1 MAIKTEAA
9 TNGSNQT
16 LLHELK
22 TIVRDAEGLLAGGAS
37 ELNGNSDETVGRL
50 GSALETAKATYLKL
64 QEKTI
69 AGAKR
74 TDTLIRDNPYSS
86 MGIALGV
93 GVLVGY
99 LVARKKSD

>member
-1 MAIKTEAA
+1 MTSRIEAA
-9 TNGSNQT
+9 TDGST
-16 LLHELK
+16 EKLLHELK
-22 TIVRDAEGLLAGGAS
+22 TIVKEAEGLLASGAS
-37 ELNGNSDETVGRL
+37 ELNGNGEEAVGRL
-50 GSALETAKATYLKL
+50 GAALETAKATYLKV

-74 TDTLIRDNPYSS
+74 TDTLIRENPYSS
-86 MGIALGV
+86 MGVALGI

>member
-1 MAIKTEAA
+1 MTSKTEAA
-9 TNGSNQT
+9 TDGSTQK

-22 TIVRDAEGLLAGGAS
+22 TVVREAESLLASDAS
-37 ELNGNSDETVGRL
+37 EQDGNSEETVGRL
-50 GSALETAKATYLKL
+50 GAALETAKATYLKV

-93 GVLVGY
+93 GVLFGY

>member
-1 MAIKTEAA
+1 MTSRIEASTEG
-9 TNGSNQT
+9 TSQK

-22 TIVRDAEGLLAGGAS
+22 SIVHQAEELLKGEAG
-37 ELNGNSDETVGRL
+37 ELNGKNQEAVGKL
-50 GSALETAKATYLKL
+50 SAALDTAKATYLKV

-74 TDTLIRDNPYSS
+74 TDTLIRDNPYQSL
-86 MGIALGV
+86 GIALGV

>member
-1 MAIKTEAA
+1 MTSRIEAA
-9 TNGSNQT
+9 TDGSSQK

-22 TIVRDAEGLLAGGAS
+22 TIVREAEGLLASGAS
-37 ELNGNSDETVGRL
+37 DLSGNGVDAVGRL
-50 GSALETAKATYLKL
+50 GAALETAKATYLKV

-86 MGIALGV
+86 LGIALGV

-99 LVARKKSD
+99 LVGRKNSD